1 MKVITILNSKG
12 GVGKS
17 TLISNIISQA
27 YEMNFKI
34 VYSDLDKQKSLSSWA
49 KKTKN
54 LKKIDSDRFEK
65 KEIIKNSD
73 NDFLFID
80 SPASIKEKLLELL
93 IELSDTIIIPTSES
107 NIELNAC
114 KKFLKRINKFKRVF
128 KKKVKIIPV
137 INRIRYSKN
146 IHDVILSSEIII
158 KENFGAWFPM
168 TKQFDNQMSKSS
180 WIGVSPYK
188 QKELVKEQLIRLIKS
203 F

>member
-1 MKVITILNSKG
+1 
-12 GVGKS
+12 
-17 TLISNIISQA
+17 
-27 YEMNFKI
+27 MNFKI

-114 KKFLKRINKFKRVF
+114 KKFLKRINKFKRVL
-128 KKKVKIIPV
+128 KQKVKIIPV
-137 INRIRYSKN
+137 INKIRYSKK
-146 IHDVILSSEIII
+146 IHNVILSSELIIN
-158 KENFGAWFPM
+158 ENFGAWFPM
-168 TKQFDNQMSKSS
+168 TKQFDDQMAKGS
-180 WIGVSPYK
+180 WIGVSSYK
-188 QKELVKEQLIRLIKS
+188 QKKLVTEQLIRLIKS
-203 F
+203 L